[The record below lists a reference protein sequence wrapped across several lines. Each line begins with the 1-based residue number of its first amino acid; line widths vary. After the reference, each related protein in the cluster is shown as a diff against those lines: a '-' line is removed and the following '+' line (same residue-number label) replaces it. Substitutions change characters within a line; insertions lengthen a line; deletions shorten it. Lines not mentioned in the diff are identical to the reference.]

1 MALSTLTA
9 NIVSFTRRDE
19 RAQLS
24 LRRAGTGRVT
34 TKRPFRIPIPTLQ
47 RAAEPLPA
55 LPAPSSAEEP
65 LAPTGRTPGRRVSF
79 APPADAGPSTPMG
92 APSPAGGSE
101 PDSME
106 AKYPKMNTFEEMNA
120 FRRSTK
126 IKRTPM
132 PGARDDDENAP
143 DHSEVEV
150 AAPPAFGDDASPA
163 AAAEGEGEAEASELM
178 PPPPPRTSSGSAGTP
193 SGAMATLSMGT
204 STDATPADDSPADD
218 RPLAE
223 RVSFGTQMTPVEPPP
238 PLLMP
243 PKERVSA
250 GTQMTPVDGAA
261 DAAAS
266 TSDPLAGARDWSV
279 GADDDDGDHPPAFD
293 SPGGYSGCGDD
304 EPTALPDAPSEL
316 MPPPPPPL
324 DAADGPAAKKARKGA
339 APGERRKRKNSMEKL
354 GPQPPPSQ
362 PGAPGGPMTAEQ
374 LAQIAADGGAYHVS
388 KRGRRVFKPFAF
400 WVAGEGIE
408 NGRRASGKFAAP
420 VAFRRNGVRYGV

>member
-1 MALSTLTA
+1 
-9 NIVSFTRRDE
+9 
-19 RAQLS
+19 
-24 LRRAGTGRVT
+24 
-34 TKRPFRIPIPTLQ
+34 
-47 RAAEPLPA
+47 
-55 LPAPSSAEEP
+55 
-65 LAPTGRTPGRRVSF
+65 
-79 APPADAGPSTPMG
+79 
-92 APSPAGGSE
+92 
-101 PDSME
+101 
-106 AKYPKMNTFEEMNA
+106 
-120 FRRSTK
+120 
-126 IKRTPM
+126 
-132 PGARDDDENAP
+132 
-143 DHSEVEV
+143 
-150 AAPPAFGDDASPA
+150 
-163 AAAEGEGEAEASELM
+163 
-178 PPPPPRTSSGSAGTP
+178 
-193 SGAMATLSMGT
+193 
-204 STDATPADDSPADD
+204 
-218 RPLAE
+218 
-223 RVSFGTQMTPVEPPP
+223 
-238 PLLMP
+238 
-243 PKERVSA
+243 
-250 GTQMTPVDGAA
+250 MTPVDGAA

-324 DAADGPAAKKARKGA
+324 DAADGPAAKKARKGG

-420 VAFRRNGVRYGV
+420 VAFRRNGVRRLSARRARCVWVVGRCLTNMKTHSILAAARTTAARAGRRPGPHRRRRRRARDGRARGRSRTRAAPAARPSRSRRGAWVLSRGRSESAASQAIMYIHADAVPAHGGSPALDDAQPRSAAGAKQWPPDRAVLIAWCAG